1 MRRAALGL
9 VLALLPALPGAAQGR
24 CTGPD
29 LIAALPDADR
39 AALAR
44 AADAVPFARGLVW
57 QASREGRVVHLVG
70 THHLDDPRHDA
81 LMDRIAPL
89 IDAAASVLVEAG
101 PAEERALAA
110 EIAARPG
117 LMLRT
122 DGPGLDRRLPPALW
136 QTLSDAAAARG
147 VPPQLA
153 ARMQPWYLSMLL
165 GVPACAAGDL
175 AQGRRGL
182 EQRVIARAVAQGV
195 PVAALEPFDTV
206 LTMFAGLDPAEQD
219 RMLEL
224 TLGQIGHADA
234 LAATLAETYFAGQT
248 RLAWEFT
255 RHLAL
260 TAPGADRAEVETAL
274 ARMERALVTDRNR
287 AWVPVIEAAA
297 ARGPVVAAFGALHL
311 PGEAG
316 VLALMQRNGWT
327 IAPQRPSA
335 PIPAPETG
343 RSSEEDRP

>member
-1 MRRAALGL
+1 MTIRRAALGL
-9 VLALLPALPGAAQGR
+9 VLALLPALPGAAQGG

-29 LIAALPDADR
+29 LIAALPESDR
-39 AALAR
+39 SALVQ

-57 QASREGRVVHLVG
+57 QATRGGQVVHLVG
-70 THHLDDPRHDA
+70 THHLDDARHGA

-89 IDAAASVLVEAG
+89 IDGAATVLVEAG
-101 PAEERALAA
+101 PEQERALAA

-117 LMLRT
+117 LMFRT
-122 DGPGLDRRLPPALW
+122 EGPGMDQRLPPALW
-136 QTLSDAAAARG
+136 QKLSAAVAARG
-147 VPPQLA
+147 VSPQLA
-153 ARMQPWYLSMLL
+153 ARMQPWYLSILL
-165 GVPACAAGDL
+165 GVPGCAAGDL

-182 EQRVIARAVAQGV
+182 DQRVIARAGERGV

-224 TLGQIGHADA
+224 TLGQIDQADA
-234 LAATLAETYFAGQT
+234 MAATLAGIYFARET

-260 TAPGADRAEVETAL
+260 TAPGADLAEVEASL
-274 ARMERALVTDRNR
+274 ARMEQALVTDRNR

-297 ARGPVVAAFGALHL
+297 ATGPVVAAFGALHL

-316 VLALMQRNGWT
+316 VLALLQRNGWT
-327 IAPQRPSA
+327 ITPH
-335 PIPAPETG
+335 
-343 RSSEEDRP
+343 